1 MISDGPS
8 VLRLAAF
15 VNGNPFKPSDL
26 GDRGLPVIRIR
37 QLLDVGAPIEYAVPP
52 ARPVLIDQG
61 DLIFSWSATLAVRH
75 WHGEP
80 ALLNQHLFRVDP
92 VAGIDRRWMG
102 YVLRVGIER
111 LKPLMHGSA
120 MTHITLD
127 MLRRLSVSVPDLHR
141 QVAIADY
148 LDTETA
154 RIDTLISKKRRL
166 IGLLAEYRTAL
177 IAQTVTRGLYPSRRL
192 RPSGVDWL
200 GDIPTHWGSPKI
212 SHVAVLGSGHT
223 PSRSVPEWW
232 VPQECTVPWITTGE
246 VANLRSDR
254 IEYIERTRECV
265 SEIGLA
271 NSSAVVHPAG
281 TVVLSRT
288 ASVGYSGIMATDM
301 ATSQDFATWT
311 CGPNLLP
318 RFLLLCLRAMRP
330 DLLGRLTMGS
340 THKTIYM
347 PDIQSLAIPLP
358 PMSEQHQ
365 IINAVWKQLKR
376 LGAVEDRITAQ
387 ISLLRES
394 RQALISAAV
403 TGDLATPGLATETPT
418 VRPISS

>member
-26 GDRGLPVIRIR
+26 GDQGLPVIRIR
-37 QLLDVGAPIEYAVPP
+37 QLLDVEAPIEYAVPP
-52 ARPVLIDQG
+52 ARPVLIDKG

-75 WHGEP
+75 WYGDR

-166 IGLLAEYRTAL
+166 IELLQERWQSHVRRVMSGSSATRVQLGHLCTIKRGQSPRPIDDPRYFDEDGSHGWVR
-177 IAQTVTRGLYPSRRL
+177 IEDVTRGGMYLRETRERL
-192 RPSGVDWL
+192 SEVGR
-200 GDIPTHWGSPKI
+200 
-212 SHVAVLGSGHT
+212 
-223 PSRSVPEWW
+223 SRSVSVGPGMVLISIAATVGKPTITAMKCCYHDGFVGLHHLKAIPEY
-232 VPQECTVPWITTGE
+232 VYFFLTLPE
-246 VANLRSDR
+246 VFGGLGQVGTQAN
-254 IEYIERTRECV
+254 IN
-265 SEIGLA
+265 SEI
-271 NSSAVVHPAG
+271 
-281 TVVLSRT
+281 
-288 ASVGYSGIMATDM
+288 VGHI
-301 ATSQDFATWT
+301 
-311 CGPNLLP
+311 
-318 RFLLLCLRAMRP
+318 
-330 DLLGRLTMGS
+330 
-340 THKTIYM
+340 K
-347 PDIQSLAIPLP
+347 IPLP
-358 PMSEQHQ
+358 DRDEQQRVVKHLTVSLQ
-365 IINAVWKQLKR
+365 RTETMKSRLHTQL
-376 LGAVEDRITAQ
+376 D
-387 ISLLRES
+387 LLTEQ
-394 RQALISAAV
+394 RQALITAAV
-403 TGDLATPGLATETPT
+403 TGEVKVLGD
-418 VRPISS
+418 